1 MKEKRVRLAGSAIIV
16 VLLII
21 AGIAFFSNSRN
32 KRNLKQEKLQNES
45 IMSQRNKATQDLD
58 NVKSDLT
65 ALKSK
70 DEITNKALASE
81 KTILKEKERRIAY
94 ISKENSSLM
103 KDKNELAQ
111 LKKSKA
117 ALDKSYQDLEL
128 QHVTAL
134 SLIKDLENSKIAL
147 DSERKE
153 LMSEL
158 ESSQKDRI
166 DNVELYASRGN
177 RKNKIT
183 FIARRARELNLS
195 FDTPLSKADAISYKI
210 ISPSGKII
218 NPEDKLSAWTIVD
231 NSPQKMTASLSS
243 ASADP
248 ENARKIELK
257 DNSKDKLIPG
267 VYTIQIFGDN
277 IDIGNYKLKL
287 R

>member
-32 KRNLKQEKLQNES
+32 KRNLRQEKLQNES
-45 IMSQRNKATQDLD
+45 IMSQKNKATEDLD
-58 NVKSDLT
+58 NIKSDLT

-70 DEITNKALASE
+70 EETTNKALASE

-94 ISKENSSLM
+94 MSKENSSLM

-111 LKKSKA
+111 LKKSKTE
-117 ALDKSYQDLEL
+117 LDKSYQDLEL
-128 QHVTAL
+128 QHETAL

-177 RKNKIT
+177 RKDKIT

-218 NPEDKLSAWTIVD
+218 NPEDKLSAWAILD
-231 NSPQKMTASLSS
+231 HSPQNMTASLSS

-257 DNSKDKLIPG
+257 DNSKDKLISG
-267 VYTIQIFGDN
+267 VYTVQVFSDN
-277 IDIGNYKLKL
+277 KDIGNYKLKL